1 MTRKFINIKGSL
13 LDLTIPKVM
22 GIINATPDSFYEGSR
37 VSTLDEIRKKLD
49 KMVEEGVDI
58 LDVGGYSSRPGAEGP
73 DQDMEIQRVSKA
85 LKLIRKRYPDL
96 PLSVDTF
103 RSEVARIGIEY
114 YGADIVNDVSGGE
127 FDKKMYGLVASKG
140 VAYIL
145 MHMKGR
151 PETMQDKPRYNDV
164 MDEITYWLSVR
175 VKRLIKEGLKDI
187 IIDPGFGFGK
197 TLEHNYTILKNLD
210 RFQVLGLPVLA
221 GLSRKSMIWKKL
233 SISPSEALNGT
244 SILNTI
250 ALQKGA
256 SILRVHDVKEAK
268 ELICL
273 FNAVN
278 TES

>member
-1 MTRKFINIKGSL
+1 
-13 LDLTIPKVM
+13 V
-22 GIINATPDSFYEGSR
+22 Y
-37 VSTLDEIRKKLD
+37 
-49 KMVEEGVDI
+49 
-58 LDVGGYSSRPGAEGP
+58 
-73 DQDMEIQRVSKA
+73 
-85 LKLIRKRYPDL
+85 KRQ
-96 PLSVDTF
+96 
-103 RSEVARIGIEY
+103 EY